1 MNAAEID
8 TEVTTV
14 QG

>member
-1 MNAAEID
+1 MKAAEID

-14 QG
+14 

>member
-1 MNAAEID
+1 MNSAEID

-14 QG
+14 